1 LIPKLAHIPTNLN
14 TMKILITG
22 SSGML
27 GTDLVNLLKSRKS
40 SLEQNPEVIEA
51 PHKAL
56 DITLEDRVSDF
67 ISTHTPDIIV
77 NCAAFTNVDKC
88 ETERE
93 SAFNVNA
100 LGPKYI
106 AAAAKECGSRVI
118 QISTDFVFDGN
129 GNRPYTEENQTNPL
143 SEYGRTKLEGE
154 RNIQSY
160 CDSYLIVRTSW
171 LFGHNGVNFAAKMLE
186 LAEQHKELSIVTDE
200 TGSPTYTPDLAEAL
214 WILIKQKCEGI
225 INVSND
231 GSCSRYE
238 WAKYIFETMGFKI
251 KMNQIKSSEYKRP
264 TKVPLNSTLNCQ
276 KFTTIT
282 GMKMRSWE
290 ETVESYLRK
299 Q

>member
-1 LIPKLAHIPTNLN
+1 
-14 TMKILITG
+14 MKILITG

-27 GTDLVNLLKSRKS
+27 GTDFVDLLKSRKA
-40 SLEQNPEVIEA
+40 SLDPNPEVIEA
-51 PHKAL
+51 PHDAL
-56 DITLEDRVSDF
+56 DITREDNVTAF
-67 ISTHTPDIIV
+67 ISSHTPDIIV

-93 SAFNVNA
+93 AAFNVNA

-106 AAAAKECGSRVI
+106 AAAAKKYGARVI

-129 GNRPYTEENQTNPL
+129 GNRPYTEEDRTNPL

-154 RNIQSY
+154 KNIQSN

-171 LFGHNGVNFAAKMLE
+171 LFGHNGINFAAKMLE
-186 LAEQHKELSIVTDE
+186 LSEQHKELSIVTDE

-238 WAKYIFETMGFKI
+238 WAEFIFETMGFKI
-251 KMNQIKSSEYKRP
+251 KMNRIKSSEYVRP
-264 TKVPLNSTLNCQ
+264 AKVPLNSTLNCQ
-276 KFTTIT
+276 KFITIT
-282 GMKMRSWE
+282 GMKMRPWE

>member
-1 LIPKLAHIPTNLN
+1 
-14 TMKILITG
+14 MKILITG

-27 GTDLVNLLKSRKS
+27 GTDLVNLLKSREA
-40 SLEQNPEVIEA
+40 SLEHNPEVIEA
-51 PHKAL
+51 PHEVL

-67 ISTHTPDIIV
+67 ISTHTPDIVV

-93 SAFNVNA
+93 DAFSVNA
-100 LGPKYI
+100 LGPKYL
-106 AAAAKECGSRVI
+106 AAAANKCGARVI

-129 GNRPYTEENQTNPL
+129 GNRPYTEEDQTNPL

-171 LFGHNGVNFAAKMLE
+171 LFGHNGINFAAKMLE

-238 WAKYIFETMGFKI
+238 WAEYIFETMGFKI
-251 KMNQIKSSEYKRP
+251 KMNPIKSSEYKRP
-264 TKVPLNSTLNCQ
+264 ANVPLNSTLNCQ

-282 GMKMRSWE
+282 GMQMRPWE

>member
-1 LIPKLAHIPTNLN
+1 
-14 TMKILITG
+14 
-22 SSGML
+22 ML
-27 GTDLVNLLKSRKS
+27 GTDFVDLLKSRKA
-40 SLEQNPEVIEA
+40 SLEPNPVVIEA
-51 PHKAL
+51 PHDVL
-56 DITLEDRVSDF
+56 DITREDNVTAF
-67 ISTHTPDIIV
+67 ISSHTPDIIV

-93 SAFNVNA
+93 AAFNVNA

-106 AAAAKECGSRVI
+106 AAAAKECGARVI

-129 GNRPYTEENQTNPL
+129 GNRPYTEEDQTNPL

-154 RNIQSY
+154 KNIQNY

-171 LFGHNGVNFAAKMLE
+171 LFGHNGINFAAKMLE
-186 LAEQHKELSIVTDE
+186 LSEQHKELSIVTDE

-238 WAKYIFETMGFKI
+238 WAEFIFETMGFKI
-251 KMNQIKSSEYKRP
+251 KMNRIKSSEYVRP
-264 TKVPLNSTLNCQ
+264 AKVPLNSTLNCQ
-276 KFTTIT
+276 KFITIT
-282 GMKMRSWE
+282 GMKMRPWE

>member
-1 LIPKLAHIPTNLN
+1 
-14 TMKILITG
+14 MKILITG

-27 GTDLVNLLKSRKS
+27 GTDLVDLLKSGKA
-40 SLEQNPEVIEA
+40 SLEPNPEVIEA
-51 PHKAL
+51 PHKVL
-56 DITLEDRVSDF
+56 DITREDSVTAF
-67 ISTHTPDIIV
+67 ISSHVPDIIV

-93 SAFNVNA
+93 AAFNVNA

-106 AAAAKECGSRVI
+106 AAAAKKYGARVI

-129 GNRPYTEENQTNPL
+129 GNRPYTEEDRTNPL

-154 RNIQSY
+154 KNIQSN

-171 LFGHNGVNFAAKMLE
+171 LFGHNGINFAAKMLE
-186 LAEQHKELSIVTDE
+186 LSEQHKELSIVTDE

-238 WAKYIFETMGFKI
+238 WAEFIFETMGFKI
-251 KMNQIKSSEYKRP
+251 KMNRIKSSEYVRP
-264 TKVPLNSTLNCQ
+264 AKVPLNSTLNCQ

-282 GMKMRSWE
+282 GMKMRPWE

>member
-1 LIPKLAHIPTNLN
+1 
-14 TMKILITG
+14 
-22 SSGML
+22 ML
-27 GTDLVNLLKSRKS
+27 GTDLVNLLKSREA
-40 SLEQNPEVIEA
+40 SLEHNPEVIEA
-51 PHKAL
+51 PHEVL

-67 ISTHTPDIIV
+67 ISTHTPDIVV

-93 SAFNVNA
+93 DAFSVNA
-100 LGPKYI
+100 LGPKYL
-106 AAAAKECGSRVI
+106 AAAANKCGARVI

-129 GNRPYTEENQTNPL
+129 GNRPYTEEDQTNPL

-171 LFGHNGVNFAAKMLE
+171 LFGHNGINFAAKMLE

-238 WAKYIFETMGFKI
+238 WAEYIFETMGFKI
-251 KMNQIKSSEYKRP
+251 KMNPIKSSEYKRP
-264 TKVPLNSTLNCQ
+264 ANVPLNSTLNCQ

-282 GMKMRSWE
+282 GMQMRPWE

>member
-1 LIPKLAHIPTNLN
+1 
-14 TMKILITG
+14 
-22 SSGML
+22 ML
-27 GTDLVNLLKSRKS
+27 GTDLVNLLKSREA
-40 SLEQNPEVIEA
+40 SLEHNPEVIEA
-51 PHKAL
+51 PHEVL

-67 ISTHTPDIIV
+67 IATHIPDIVV

-93 SAFNVNA
+93 DAFSVNA
-100 LGPKYI
+100 LGPKYL
-106 AAAAKECGSRVI
+106 AAAANKCGARVI

-129 GNRPYTEENQTNPL
+129 GNRPYTEEDQTNPL

-171 LFGHNGVNFAAKMLE
+171 LFGHNGINFAAKMLE

-214 WILIKQKCEGI
+214 WILIKQKCEGV
-225 INVSND
+225 INISND

-238 WAKYIFETMGFKI
+238 WAEYIFETMGFKI
-251 KMNQIKSSEYKRP
+251 KMNPIKSSEYKRP
-264 TKVPLNSTLNCQ
+264 AKVPLNSTLNCQ

-282 GMKMRSWE
+282 GMQMRPWE

>member
-1 LIPKLAHIPTNLN
+1 
-14 TMKILITG
+14 
-22 SSGML
+22 ML
-27 GTDLVNLLKSRKS
+27 GTDFVDLLKSRKA
-40 SLEQNPEVIEA
+40 SLDPNPEVIEA
-51 PHKAL
+51 PHDAL
-56 DITLEDRVSDF
+56 DITREDNVTAF
-67 ISTHTPDIIV
+67 ISSHTPDIIV

-93 SAFNVNA
+93 AAFNVNA

-106 AAAAKECGSRVI
+106 AAAAKKYGARVI

-129 GNRPYTEENQTNPL
+129 GNRPYTEEDQTNPL

-154 RNIQSY
+154 KNIQNY

-171 LFGHNGVNFAAKMLE
+171 LFGHNGINFAAKMLE
-186 LAEQHKELSIVTDE
+186 LSEQHKELSIVTDE

-238 WAKYIFETMGFKI
+238 WAEFIFETMGFKI
-251 KMNQIKSSEYKRP
+251 KMNRIKSSEYVRP
-264 TKVPLNSTLNCQ
+264 AKVPLNSTLNCQ
-276 KFTTIT
+276 KFITIT
-282 GMKMRSWE
+282 GMKMRPWE

>member
-1 LIPKLAHIPTNLN
+1 
-14 TMKILITG
+14 
-22 SSGML
+22 ML
-27 GTDLVNLLKSRKS
+27 GTDLVDLLKNSKAS
-40 SLEQNPEVIEA
+40 SDLNPEVIEA
-51 PHKAL
+51 PHEVL
-56 DITLEDRVSDF
+56 DITLEDRVSAF

-93 SAFNVNA
+93 AAFNVNA

-106 AAAAKECGSRVI
+106 AAAAKGCGARVI

-129 GNRPYTEENQTNPL
+129 GNRPYTEEDQTNPL

-160 CDSYLIVRTSW
+160 CDSSLIVRTSW
-171 LFGHNGVNFAAKMLE
+171 LFGYNGVNFAAKMLE

-214 WILIKQKCEGI
+214 WILIKQKCEGV

-238 WAKYIFETMGFKI
+238 WAEYIFETMDFNI
-251 KMNQIKSSEYKRP
+251 KLKQIKSSEYKRP
-264 TKVPLNSTLNCQ
+264 AKVPLNSTLNCQ

-282 GMKMRSWE
+282 GMQMRPWK
-290 ETVESYLRK
+290 ETVKSYLRK

>member
-1 LIPKLAHIPTNLN
+1 
-14 TMKILITG
+14 
-22 SSGML
+22 ML
-27 GTDLVNLLKSRKS
+27 GTDLVNLLKSREA
-40 SLEQNPEVIEA
+40 SLEHNPEVIEA
-51 PHKAL
+51 PHEVL

-67 ISTHTPDIIV
+67 ISTHTPDIVV

-93 SAFNVNA
+93 DAFSVNA
-100 LGPKYI
+100 LGPKYL
-106 AAAAKECGSRVI
+106 AAAANKCGARVI

-129 GNRPYTEENQTNPL
+129 GNRPYTEEDQTNPL

-171 LFGHNGVNFAAKMLE
+171 LFGHNGINFAAKMLE

-214 WILIKQKCEGI
+214 WILIKQKCEGV
-225 INVSND
+225 INISND

-238 WAKYIFETMGFKI
+238 WAEYIFETMGFKI
-251 KMNQIKSSEYKRP
+251 KMNPIKSSEYKRP
-264 TKVPLNSTLNCQ
+264 ANVPLNSTLNCQ

-282 GMKMRSWE
+282 GMQMRPWE

>member
-1 LIPKLAHIPTNLN
+1 
-14 TMKILITG
+14 
-22 SSGML
+22 ML
-27 GTDLVNLLKSRKS
+27 GTDLVNLLKSREA
-40 SLEQNPEVIEA
+40 SLEHNPEVIEA
-51 PHKAL
+51 PHEVL

-67 ISTHTPDIIV
+67 ISTHTPDIVV

-93 SAFNVNA
+93 NAFSVNA
-100 LGPKYI
+100 LGPKYL
-106 AAAAKECGSRVI
+106 AAAANKCGARVI

-129 GNRPYTEENQTNPL
+129 GNRPYTEEDQTNPL

-171 LFGHNGVNFAAKMLE
+171 LFGHNGINFAAKMLE

-238 WAKYIFETMGFKI
+238 WAEYIFETMGFKI
-251 KMNQIKSSEYKRP
+251 KMNPIKSSEYKRP
-264 TKVPLNSTLNCQ
+264 ANVPLNSTLNCQ

-282 GMKMRSWE
+282 GMQMRPWE

>member
-1 LIPKLAHIPTNLN
+1 
-14 TMKILITG
+14 
-22 SSGML
+22 ML
-27 GTDLVNLLKSRKS
+27 GTDFVDLLKSRKA
-40 SLEQNPEVIEA
+40 SLDPNPEVIEA
-51 PHKAL
+51 PHEVL
-56 DITLEDRVSDF
+56 DITREDNVTAF
-67 ISTHTPDIIV
+67 ISSHAPDIIV

-93 SAFNVNA
+93 AAFNVNA

-106 AAAAKECGSRVI
+106 AAAAKECGARVI

-129 GNRPYTEENQTNPL
+129 GNRPYTEEDQTNPL

-154 RNIQSY
+154 KNIQSN

-171 LFGHNGVNFAAKMLE
+171 LFGHNGINFAAKMLE
-186 LAEQHKELSIVTDE
+186 LSEQHKELSIVTDE

-238 WAKYIFETMGFKI
+238 WAEFIFETMGFKI
-251 KMNQIKSSEYKRP
+251 KMNRIKSSEYVRP
-264 TKVPLNSTLNCQ
+264 AKVPLNSTLNCQ
-276 KFTTIT
+276 KFITIT
-282 GMKMRSWE
+282 GMKMRPWE

>member
-1 LIPKLAHIPTNLN
+1 
-14 TMKILITG
+14 
-22 SSGML
+22 ML
-27 GTDLVNLLKSRKS
+27 GTDLVNLLKSREA
-40 SLEQNPEVIEA
+40 SLEHNPEVIEA
-51 PHKAL
+51 PHEVL

-67 ISTHTPDIIV
+67 ISTHIPDIVV

-93 SAFNVNA
+93 DAFSVNA
-100 LGPKYI
+100 LGPKYL
-106 AAAAKECGSRVI
+106 AAAANKCGARVI

-129 GNRPYTEENQTNPL
+129 GNRPYTEEDQTNPL

-171 LFGHNGVNFAAKMLE
+171 LFGHNGINFAAKMLE

-238 WAKYIFETMGFKI
+238 WAEYIFETMGFKI
-251 KMNQIKSSEYKRP
+251 KMNPIKSSEYKRP
-264 TKVPLNSTLNCQ
+264 ANVPLNSTLNCQ

-282 GMKMRSWE
+282 GMQMRPWE

>member
-1 LIPKLAHIPTNLN
+1 
-14 TMKILITG
+14 MKILITG
-22 SSGML
+22 SNGML
-27 GTDLVNLLKSRKS
+27 GTDLVNLLKSREA
-40 SLEQNPEVIEA
+40 SLEHNPEVIEA
-51 PHKAL
+51 PHEVL
-56 DITLEDRVSDF
+56 DITLKDRVSDYIF
-67 ISTHTPDIIV
+67 THTPDIIV

-93 SAFNVNA
+93 AAFSVNA
-100 LGPKYI
+100 LGPKYL
-106 AAAAKECGSRVI
+106 ASAAKKCGARVI

-129 GNRPYTEENQTNPL
+129 GNRPYTEEDQTNPL

-171 LFGHNGVNFAAKMLE
+171 LFGHNGINFAAKMLK

-214 WILIKQKCEGI
+214 WILIKQKCEGV
-225 INVSND
+225 INISND

-238 WAKYIFETMGFKI
+238 WAEYIFETMGFKI
-251 KMNQIKSSEYKRP
+251 KMNPIKSSEYKRP
-264 TKVPLNSTLNCQ
+264 AKVPLNSTLNCQ

-282 GMKMRSWE
+282 GMQMRPWE

>member
-1 LIPKLAHIPTNLN
+1 
-14 TMKILITG
+14 MKILITG

-27 GTDLVNLLKSRKS
+27 GTDLVNLLKSREA
-40 SLEQNPEVIEA
+40 SLEHNPEVIEA
-51 PHKAL
+51 PHEVL
-56 DITLEDRVSDF
+56 DITLEDRVSDYIF
-67 ISTHTPDIIV
+67 THTPDIIV

-93 SAFNVNA
+93 AAFSVNA
-100 LGPKYI
+100 LGPKYL
-106 AAAAKECGSRVI
+106 ASAAKKCGARVI

-129 GNRPYTEENQTNPL
+129 GNRPYTEEDQTNPL

-171 LFGHNGVNFAAKMLE
+171 LFGHNGINFAAKMLE

-214 WILIKQKCEGI
+214 WILIKQKCEGV
-225 INVSND
+225 INISND

-238 WAKYIFETMGFKI
+238 WAEYIFETMGFKI
-251 KMNQIKSSEYKRP
+251 KMNPIKSSEYKRP
-264 TKVPLNSTLNCQ
+264 AKVPLNSTLNCQ

-282 GMKMRSWE
+282 GMQMRPWE

>member
-1 LIPKLAHIPTNLN
+1 
-14 TMKILITG
+14 MKILITG

-27 GTDLVNLLKSRKS
+27 GTDLVNLLKSREA
-40 SLEQNPEVIEA
+40 SLEHNPEVIEA
-51 PHKAL
+51 PHEVL

-67 ISTHTPDIIV
+67 IATHIPDIVV

-93 SAFNVNA
+93 DAFSVNA
-100 LGPKYI
+100 LGPKYL
-106 AAAAKECGSRVI
+106 AAAANKCGARVI

-129 GNRPYTEENQTNPL
+129 GNRPYTEEDQTNPL

-171 LFGHNGVNFAAKMLE
+171 LFGHNGINFAAKMLE

-238 WAKYIFETMGFKI
+238 WAEYIFETMGFKI
-251 KMNQIKSSEYKRP
+251 KMNPIKSSEYKRP
-264 TKVPLNSTLNCQ
+264 ANVPLNSTLNCQ

-282 GMKMRSWE
+282 GMQMRPWE

>member
-1 LIPKLAHIPTNLN
+1 
-14 TMKILITG
+14 
-22 SSGML
+22 ML
-27 GTDLVNLLKSRKS
+27 GTDLVDLLKSRKA
-40 SLEQNPEVIEA
+40 SLDPNPEVIEA
-51 PHKAL
+51 PHDAL
-56 DITLEDRVSDF
+56 DITREDNVTAF
-67 ISTHTPDIIV
+67 ISSHTPDIIV

-93 SAFNVNA
+93 AAFNVNA

-106 AAAAKECGSRVI
+106 AAAAKECGARVI

-129 GNRPYTEENQTNPL
+129 GNRPYTEEDQTNPL

-154 RNIQSY
+154 KNIQNY

-171 LFGHNGVNFAAKMLE
+171 LFGHNGINFAAKMLE
-186 LAEQHKELSIVTDE
+186 LSEQHKELSIVTDE

-238 WAKYIFETMGFKI
+238 WAEFIFETMGFKI
-251 KMNQIKSSEYKRP
+251 KMNRIKSSEYVRP
-264 TKVPLNSTLNCQ
+264 AKVPLNSTLNCQ
-276 KFTTIT
+276 KFITIT
-282 GMKMRSWE
+282 GMKMRPWE

>member
-1 LIPKLAHIPTNLN
+1 
-14 TMKILITG
+14 
-22 SSGML
+22 ML
-27 GTDLVNLLKSRKS
+27 GTDLVDLLKSRKA
-40 SLEQNPEVIEA
+40 SLEPNPVVIEA
-51 PHKAL
+51 PHDVL
-56 DITLEDRVSDF
+56 DITREDNVTAF
-67 ISTHTPDIIV
+67 ISSHTPDIIV

-93 SAFNVNA
+93 AAFNVNA

-106 AAAAKECGSRVI
+106 AAAAKECGARVI

-129 GNRPYTEENQTNPL
+129 GNRPYTEEDQTNPL

-171 LFGHNGVNFAAKMLE
+171 LFGHNGINFAAKMLE
-186 LAEQHKELSIVTDE
+186 LSEQHKELSIVTDE

-238 WAKYIFETMGFKI
+238 WAEFIFETMGFKI
-251 KMNQIKSSEYKRP
+251 KMNRIKSSEYVRP
-264 TKVPLNSTLNCQ
+264 AKVPLNSTLNCQ
-276 KFTTIT
+276 KFITIT
-282 GMKMRSWE
+282 GMKMRPWE

>member
-1 LIPKLAHIPTNLN
+1 
-14 TMKILITG
+14 
-22 SSGML
+22 ML
-27 GTDLVNLLKSRKS
+27 GTDLVDLLKSRKAS
-40 SLEQNPEVIEA
+40 SDPNPEVIEA
-51 PHKAL
+51 PHEVL
-56 DITLEDRVSDF
+56 DITHEDNVTAF
-67 ISTHTPDIIV
+67 ISSHAPDIIV

-93 SAFNVNA
+93 TAFNVNA

-106 AAAAKECGSRVI
+106 ATAAKKCGARVI

-129 GNRPYTEENQTNPL
+129 GNRPYTEEDQTNPL

-154 RNIQSY
+154 KNIQSY

-171 LFGHNGVNFAAKMLE
+171 LFGHNGINFAAKMLE
-186 LAEQHKELSIVTDE
+186 LSEQHKELSIVTDE

-238 WAKYIFETMGFKI
+238 WAEFIFETMGFKI
-251 KMNQIKSSEYKRP
+251 KMNRIRSSEYRRP
-264 TKVPLNSTLNCQ
+264 AKVPLNSTLNCQ

-282 GMKMRSWE
+282 GMQMRPWE

>member
-1 LIPKLAHIPTNLN
+1 
-14 TMKILITG
+14 MKILIIG
-22 SSGML
+22 SNGML
-27 GTDLVNLLKSRKS
+27 GSDLVELLKRES
-40 SLEQNPEVIEA
+40 SPDHGLEVIETS
-51 PHKAL
+51 HEAL

-67 ISTHTPDIIV
+67 VSSHTPDIIV

-93 SAFNVNA
+93 AAFNVNA

-106 AAAAKECGSRVI
+106 ATAAKECGARVI

-129 GNRPYTEENQTNPL
+129 GNRPYTEEDQTNPL

-154 RNIQSY
+154 RNIQNY

-171 LFGHNGVNFAAKMLE
+171 LFGHNGINFAAKMLE

-238 WAKYIFETMGFKI
+238 WAEYIFKTMGFKI
-251 KMNQIKSSEYKRP
+251 KINQIKSSEYKRP
-264 TKVPLNSTLNCQ
+264 AKVPLNSTLNCQ

-282 GMKMRSWE
+282 GMQMRLWE

>member
-1 LIPKLAHIPTNLN
+1 
-14 TMKILITG
+14 
-22 SSGML
+22 ML
-27 GTDLVNLLKSRKS
+27 GTDLVNLLKSREA
-40 SLEQNPEVIEA
+40 SLEHNPEVIEA
-51 PHKAL
+51 PHEVL

-67 ISTHTPDIIV
+67 IATHIPDIVV

-93 SAFNVNA
+93 DAFSVNA
-100 LGPKYI
+100 LGPKYL
-106 AAAAKECGSRVI
+106 AAAANKCGARVI

-129 GNRPYTEENQTNPL
+129 GNRPYTEEDQTNPL

-171 LFGHNGVNFAAKMLE
+171 LFGHNGINFAAKMLE

-238 WAKYIFETMGFKI
+238 WAEYIFETMGFKI
-251 KMNQIKSSEYKRP
+251 KMNPIKSSEYKRP
-264 TKVPLNSTLNCQ
+264 ANVPLNSTLNCQ

-282 GMKMRSWE
+282 GMQMRPWE

>member
-1 LIPKLAHIPTNLN
+1 MIPKLAHIPTNLN

-27 GTDLVNLLKSRKS
+27 GTDLVNLLKSREA
-40 SLEQNPEVIEA
+40 SLENNPEVIEA
-51 PHKAL
+51 SHEAL

-106 AAAAKECGSRVI
+106 AAAAKECGARVI

-129 GNRPYTEENQTNPL
+129 GNRPYTEEDQTNPL

-264 TKVPLNSTLNCQ
+264 ANVPLNSTLNCQ

-282 GMKMRSWE
+282 GMQMRPWE

-299 Q
+299 H